1 MAPRYPQ
8 PPNGNIQEHPCR
20 FNTLEWEEQRQRS
33 MNTVA
38 KLALM
43 EDVLAQ
49 ISDHIHHLSNLDKL
63 DVIANGL
70 MGPAT
75 GRKQVP
81 ISVVM
86 IMLSFLG
93 TALLVVLVANTQK
106 TIKLNW
112 SEGLVISLFILV
124 NLFYCFKYLE
134 HYLGNDCITQSFQ
147 SVHPIGYPISHS
159 THRGFRVPVLSSL

>member
-8 PPNGNIQEHPCR
+8 PPNGNTQDHPCR

-49 ISDHIHHLSNLDKL
+49 ISDHTHHLSKLDKL

-112 SEGLVISLFILV
+112 SEGLVIENGTGKIVVTPSDDKKIEI
-124 NLFYCFKYLE
+124 K
-134 HYLGNDCITQSFQ
+134 
-147 SVHPIGYPISHS
+147 
-159 THRGFRVPVLSSL
+159 

>member
-1 MAPRYPQ
+1 MAPRYPVQ
-8 PPNGNIQEHPCR
+8 VNGDDHHCCKINA
-20 FNTLEWEEQRQRS
+20 LEWEEHKQRAIT
-33 MNTVA
+33 TVS
-38 KLALM
+38 KLNLM

-49 ISDHIHHLSNLDKL
+49 ISDHTHHLSKLDKL

-81 ISVVM
+81 LTVAV

-106 TIKLNW
+106 TIRLNW
-112 SEGLVISLFILV
+112 SDGLVIENGTGKIVVTPSDDKKIEI
-124 NLFYCFKYLE
+124 K
-134 HYLGNDCITQSFQ
+134 
-147 SVHPIGYPISHS
+147 
-159 THRGFRVPVLSSL
+159 